1 MPAPTSGGFDV
12 QTLFAY
18 HWHTT
23 LRLIDCAAKL
33 DEAAYTEHPGYGHGS
48 IHDLLFH
55 VLRTD
60 WSWRRALE
68 TGQQPAPLSQ
78 EEFPDLPA
86 LLAGFELEQAAW
98 QALLGGLSAEDIA
111 ADAHMTTAWGESAI
125 MARWR
130 IFQHLVLH
138 GMQHHTEVAQLLT
151 AKGQSPGDIDFVFY
165 D

>member
-1 MPAPTSGGFDV
+1 MRAHTTGGFDV

-60 WSWRRALE
+60 RGWRRALE
-68 TGQQPAPLSQ
+68 TGHQPAPLSP
-78 EEFPDLPA
+78 EDFPNLVA
-86 LLAGFELEQAAW
+86 LRAGFELEQTAW
-98 QALLGGLSAEDIA
+98 QALLSGLSAEDIA
-111 ADAHMTTAWGESAI
+111 ADAHLTTAGGESAI
-125 MARWR
+125 LPRWR
-130 IFQHLVLH
+130 IFQHLVL
-138 GMQHHTEVAQLLT
+138 QACNIIP
-151 AKGQSPGDIDFVFY
+151 SWRSC
-165 D
+165 